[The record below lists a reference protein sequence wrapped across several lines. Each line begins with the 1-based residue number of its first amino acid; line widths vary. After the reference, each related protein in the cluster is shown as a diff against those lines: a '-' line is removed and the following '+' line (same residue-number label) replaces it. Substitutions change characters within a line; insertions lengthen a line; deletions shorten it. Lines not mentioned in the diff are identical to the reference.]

1 MTLDEALASD
11 IKSTKAFSRRQM
23 TWFRQFSPILW
34 YDVLENNN
42 LEEAVLDMAK
52 RISGGGTK

>member
-34 YDVLENNN
+34 YDFAQIN
-42 LEEAVLDMAK
+42 LEEAVRDMTE
-52 RISGGGTK
+52 RILAGA